1 MCQSHINRLDRWT
14 YKNINMQK
22 HIKHVFTHKPTN
34 MLQHTNIQI
43 CSNTQTYKHV
53 STHNYEN
60 MFCLLNDKCENLSQ
74 LKIIHKYKCYDYE
87 THNCPCFYI

>member
-1 MCQSHINRLDRWT
+1 M
-14 YKNINMQK
+14 YKY
-22 HIKHVFTHKPTN
+22 V
-34 MLQHTNIQI
+34 L
-43 CSNTQTYKHV
+43 
-53 STHNYEN
+53 THNYEN